1 MALDV
6 DRIDRIVETV
16 CTPIPLAHRL
26 VRGIGFD
33 GGRPIVCVV
42 LTTRTTT
49 HTPQQVT
56 AVLLVGAGPVSWALC
71 TDQIHGVVP
80 LVARATVIDPRLPRW
95 LRRARSQ
102 DGRML
107 AYLDP
112 IQMVLDIGGAS

>member
-16 CTPIPLAHRL
+16 CTPIPRAHRL

-42 LTTRTTT
+42 LTTRTTEP
-49 HTPQQVT
+49 TPQQVM
-56 AVLLVGAGPVSWALC
+56 AVLLVGAGPVAWALC
-71 TDQIHGVVP
+71 TDQVHGAVS
-80 LVARATVIDPRLPRW
+80 LVARSTAIDPRLPRW

-102 DGRML
+102 DGRTL

-112 IQMVLDIGGAS
+112 GQMVLDIGGAP